1 MTIQTFKKRFDPI
14 LFRYI
19 EGRIARYNAQC
30 PDVDLARNHEH
41 ILTLLRGGGKRIRPY
56 IACTVYEMLGGRVT
70 SSILEL
76 FSALEL
82 FHLFALVH
90 DDIIDH
96 GSERHG
102 VPTLHMFARASLQ
115 KHHRLGDLSHVA
127 DGQAMLLGDF
137 LHATANHLVAR
148 GVRADAP
155 RLNRLRE
162 EFDLMVQE
170 VMLGEALDV
179 DVATR
184 REVSNELI
192 ERKMYLKT
200 ASYTFIRPM
209 RMGAALGGGGA
220 SFRAFCDAFGMALGL
235 AFQIQDDLLD
245 LTALSKT
252 VHKTI
257 FSDLREHQHTV
268 FTQFIFERGTAAER
282 AELRTLMGADLTE
295 ADRDRVESLFHNSG
309 SLAHGRVLMSRSF
322 SQAERSL
329 DALRIA
335 EIRKRPLRDLLAY
348 IRDRAY

>member
-1 MTIQTFKKRFDPI
+1 MTIQAFKKRFDPI

-30 PDVDLARNHEH
+30 PDADLARNHEH
-41 ILTLLRGGGKRIRPY
+41 IVTLLRGGGKRIRPY

-102 VPTLHMFARASLQ
+102 VPTLHVFARASLQ
-115 KHHRLGDLSHVA
+115 KQGRLGDLAHVA

-148 GVRADAP
+148 GVRADAS
-155 RLNRLRE
+155 RLMRLRE

-184 REVSNELI
+184 RKVSSELI

-209 RMGAALGGGGA
+209 RMGAVLGGASA
-220 SFRAFCDAFGMALGL
+220 SFRAFCDAFGAALGI

-245 LTALSKT
+245 LTASSST
-252 VHKTI
+252 VRKTI

-268 FTQFIFERGTAAER
+268 FTQFIFERGTSAER
-282 AELRTLMGADLTE
+282 ATLSELMGADLTE
-295 ADRDRVESLFHNSG
+295 VDRAKVERLFEDSG
-309 SLAHGRVLMSRSF
+309 SLAHGRALMSQSF
-322 SQAERSL
+322 LQAER
-329 DALRIA
+329 ALETLRLPEA
-335 EIRKRPLRDLLAY
+335 RKRSLQDLLAY

>member
-1 MTIQTFKKRFDPI
+1 MNIQAFKKRFDPV
-14 LFRYI
+14 LLRYI
-19 EGRIARYNAQC
+19 EERIARYNAQC
-30 PDVDLARNHEH
+30 PDPDLARNHEH
-41 ILTLLRGGGKRIRPY
+41 VLTLLRGGGKRIRPY

-70 SSILEL
+70 SPILEL

-115 KHHRLGDLSHVA
+115 KQHRLGDLAHVA

-137 LHATANHLVAR
+137 LHATANHLIAR
-148 GVRADAP
+148 GVRADAS
-155 RLNRLRE
+155 RLTRLRE
-162 EFDLMVQE
+162 EFDCMVQE

-184 REVSNELI
+184 REVSHELI

-209 RMGAALGGGGA
+209 RMGAALGGGSV
-220 SFRAFCDAFGMALGL
+220 SFRAFCDAFGAALGM

-245 LTALSKT
+245 LTASAKT

-268 FTQFIFERGTAAER
+268 FTQFIFERGSSNER
-282 AELRTLMGADLTE
+282 AELATLMGADLTE
-295 ADRDRVESLFHNSG
+295 ADRDRVERLFHDSG
-309 SLAHGRVLMSRSF
+309 SLAHGRALMNRYF
-322 SQAERSL
+322 LLAEQALEE
-329 DALRIA
+329 LRLS
-335 EIRKRPLRDLLAY
+335 EVRKRPLRDLLIY
-348 IRDRAY
+348 ICDRVC